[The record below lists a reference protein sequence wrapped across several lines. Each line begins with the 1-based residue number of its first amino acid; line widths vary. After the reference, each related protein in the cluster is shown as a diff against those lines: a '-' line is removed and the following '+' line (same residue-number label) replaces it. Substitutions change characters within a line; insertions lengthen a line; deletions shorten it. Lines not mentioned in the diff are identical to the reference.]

1 MMQKFKTI
9 KKLMEKLLTEPDNGK
24 KILTTPVNG
33 ELLKK
38 YSDRYEFEPIVV
50 IT

>member
-24 KILTTPVNG
+24 NTYYASKRRIIKEIL
-33 ELLKK
+33 
-38 YSDRYEFEPIVV
+38 
-50 IT
+50 

>member
-1 MMQKFKTI
+1 M
-9 KKLMEKLLTEPDNGK
+9 G

-38 YSDRYEFEPIVV
+38 YFDRYEFEPIVV

>member
-24 KILTTPVNG
+24 TLTGRNEYGSTRKTKGIP
-33 ELLKK
+33 
-38 YSDRYEFEPIVV
+38 
-50 IT
+50 